1 MNASHETEPETD
13 AFILK
18 TLPGNSE
25 STLRRFISRR
35 LRNPDTERLRAEI
48 EITYSK
54 ICSIIEQDVN
64 MDKLKTMAVTVTL
77 YSIPYLRPKVFDSA
91 SIINARAE
99 LAGVKRNTDR

>member
-1 MNASHETEPETD
+1 VVSVQGIAVSIESSQIRRNHNP
-13 AFILK
+13 LK
-18 TLPGNSE
+18 SPNLIFGQP
-25 STLRRFISRR
+25 
-35 LRNPDTERLRAEI
+35 LRAEI

-77 YSIPYLRPKVFDSA
+77 YSTPYLRPKVFDSA

-99 LAGVKRNTDR
+99 LAGVKRNTAR